1 MYWKHRE
8 LFSKLIILLGGFHLL
23 VMLFGVGGARFG
35 EADLRELAI
44 QSEIVAKGSIDRV
57 MFGKHYN
64 RAVRLHKVTYEALM
78 RLLVQALKPL

>member
-1 MYWKHRE
+1 MVYWKHRE
-8 LFSKLIILLGGFHLL
+8 LFSKLIIVLGGFHLL
-23 VMLFGVGGARFG
+23 
-35 EADLRELAI
+35 REQAI

-57 MFGKHYN
+57 MFGKHYS